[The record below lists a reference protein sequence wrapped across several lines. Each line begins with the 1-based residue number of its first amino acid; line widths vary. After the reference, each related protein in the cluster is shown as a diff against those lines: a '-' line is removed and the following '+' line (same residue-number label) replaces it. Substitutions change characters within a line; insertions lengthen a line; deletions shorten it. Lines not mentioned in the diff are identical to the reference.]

1 VHSNYLSVKKLITKY
16 STTHTELDGD
26 FLCKSY
32 GDKSAPM
39 TC

>member
-1 VHSNYLSVKKLITKY
+1 VHSNYLFVKKLTTAY
-16 STTHTELDGD
+16 SIAHTELDGD
-26 FLCKSY
+26 FLYNIY